1 MKHGRLLCSGR
12 TMSSRL
18 HLHIQL
24 VPFLSWLAFV
34 KLVICVL
41 PGQKGSMWVRPV
53 RPILWHNRLRN
64 FNVMFWVRCIS
75 LSSWLCVFVEI
86 VTHEWYEVVFWPACV
101 CWTFHLAISLGTSC
115 VLIWTDQLSACTKG
129 FSKRVRSGTSSKRWS
144 VYGSP
149 WVNQDWLRMSRWC
162 AGCSHVYVK
171 SHLSLMGQTPV
182 GSQRSFLPSSW
193 HFLIATLCHGSAER
207 KHNTKTPLETNK
219 SFRDTIYERAI
230 LSYA

>member
-1 MKHGRLLCSGR
+1 MFYQDRRAACGPDRSNPYSGITGCGISTSCSECVASLC
-12 TMSSRL
+12 
-18 HLHIQL
+18 HH
-24 VPFLSWLAFV
+24 
-34 KLVICVL
+34 CY
-41 PGQKGSMWVRPV
+41 
-53 RPILWHNRLRN
+53 
-64 FNVMFWVRCIS
+64 
-75 LSSWLCVFVEI
+75 VFFIKI
-86 VTHEWYEVVFWPACV
+86 VTHEWYEVVFWSTELFTLQSV
-101 CWTFHLAISLGTSC
+101 LEKSFGTSC

-193 HFLIATLCHGSAER
+193 HFLIATLCYGSAER

-219 SFRDTIYERAI
+219 SFRDTVYECAI
-230 LSYA
+230 LSCV